1 MSYIPVLRNVSLLA
15 HVNDEDLEALASE
28 FILQSFRK
36 DQVIFHQ
43 GSTTNSLYIVKSGSI
58 QITAFGRN
66 RAITYKGI
74 VGPEQYFG
82 EFSLLDGLPRSA
94 EAIALANSDLLVL
107 TRPTFFRFLERH
119 VDVAIRLL
127 VTVSRRMRFAESAAE
142 HSLSVNPEQRI
153 AQLLIDI
160 AEHYGTGESSEQVTS
175 LDLRVSSDDLAGL
188 SGATRDS
195 ASAIVSAFNTA
206 GLISMERSHIVGVA
220 VPQLRARL
228 IGSSQQVS

>member
-36 DQVIFHQ
+36 DQVVFRQ
-43 GSTTNSLYIVKSGSI
+43 GSTTNSLYIVKSGNI

-66 RAITYKGI
+66 KEVTYKGI
-74 VGPEQYFG
+74 VGPDQYFG

-94 EAIALANSDLLVL
+94 EAIALSNSDLLVL
-107 TRPTFFRFLERH
+107 TRPTFFRFLEHH

-127 VTVSRRMRFAESAAE
+127 VTVSRRMRFAESAVEQTLA
-142 HSLSVNPEQRI
+142 VNPEQRI

-160 AEHYGTGESSEQVTS
+160 AEHYGTGEHSGQIIS

-195 ASAIVSAFNTA
+195 ANAIVSAFHTA
-206 GLISMERSHIVGVA
+206 GLIIMERSHIVGVD
-220 VPQLRARL
+220 VLQLRARL
-228 IGSSQQVS
+228 GSSQRAS